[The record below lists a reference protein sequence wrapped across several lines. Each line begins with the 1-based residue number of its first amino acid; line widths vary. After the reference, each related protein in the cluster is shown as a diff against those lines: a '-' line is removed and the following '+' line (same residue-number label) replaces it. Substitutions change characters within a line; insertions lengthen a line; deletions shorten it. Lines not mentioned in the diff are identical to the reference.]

1 MRSMIG
7 KDIGFQQD
15 EQDADH
21 DFVCQVCV
29 LFQFVKISIVLQLN
43 EIYDWKRH
51 WFSTR

>member
-1 MRSMIG
+1 MIG

-29 LFQFVKISIVLQLN
+29 LFKSQN
-43 EIYDWKRH
+43 G
-51 WFSTR
+51 